1 MQKYIFSIKP
11 PNKAYNSLLTGK
23 ILTFFTNKHRMF
35 VLLLILQADNILY
48 FPHKQ
53 SSDSSSV
60 SEEKKSVTDKE
71 SEFFTV
77 QLFGELF
84 GELCNPLFSP
94 LSGAVFSEP
103 RLEAFSVPLFL
114 PP

>member
-1 MQKYIFSIKP
+1 M
-11 PNKAYNSLLTGK
+11 
-23 ILTFFTNKHRMF
+23 
-35 VLLLILQADNILY
+35 

-84 GELCNPLFSP
+84 SPLFSP
-94 LSGAVFSEP
+94 LFSEP

>member
-1 MQKYIFSIKP
+1 M
-11 PNKAYNSLLTGK
+11 
-23 ILTFFTNKHRMF
+23 
-35 VLLLILQADNILY
+35 

-84 GELCNPLFSP
+84 SP
-94 LSGAVFSEP
+94 LSSAVCSALSSEP
-103 RLEAFSVPLFL
+103 RLEAFNETLFL

>member
-1 MQKYIFSIKP
+1 M
-11 PNKAYNSLLTGK
+11 
-23 ILTFFTNKHRMF
+23 
-35 VLLLILQADNILY
+35 

-84 GELCNPLFSP
+84 GELCNPLFS
-94 LSGAVFSEP
+94 EP
-103 RLEAFSVPLFL
+103 RLEAFSVPSLWL
-114 PP
+114 KGP

>member
-11 PNKAYNSLLTGK
+11 PNKAYNNLLTGK

-60 SEEKKSVTDKE
+60 SEGKNSY
-71 SEFFTV
+71 
-77 QLFGELF
+77 
-84 GELCNPLFSP
+84 
-94 LSGAVFSEP
+94 
-103 RLEAFSVPLFL
+103 R
-114 PP
+114 

>member
-1 MQKYIFSIKP
+1 M
-11 PNKAYNSLLTGK
+11 
-23 ILTFFTNKHRMF
+23 
-35 VLLLILQADNILY
+35 

-60 SEEKKSVTDKE
+60 SEEKN
-71 SEFFTV
+71 
-77 QLFGELF
+77 QLPIKNQSFLQSNF
-84 GELCNPLFSP
+84 LVNFLVNFANPLFSP
-94 LSGAVFSEP
+94 LSSAVSSAVCSALSGEP